1 MIPNQWYV
9 VLGSWQLKDKPLGIT
24 RLGEKLVFYRTHE
37 GKPVCLADKCAH
49 RGVALSIGKLC
60 EHDTIQCPFHGL
72 EYDPAG
78 KCTVIPANGKSAP
91 VPPNFKVRS
100 YPAFEDHGFIW
111 IWWGDSAPSPEK
123 PEFFDDI
130 PEEAKY
136 ANSIDHWNAH
146 YSRVIENQLDCVHLP
161 FVHYNTIG
169 RGNRTL
175 VNGPGIEWVHQNKFF
190 MYVYNEAD
198 RGQTPKKNSE
208 VPIPSPNNYKI
219 EFLFPNL
226 WENRI
231 DDKVRV
237 VAAFVPVDEENTLLY
252 LRFYQAFAR
261 IPGIGTFIAKSA
273 MPFNLFVA
281 HQDRRVVI
289 TQRPKASALA
299 IGENLFQGDY
309 PIVQY
314 RKRRHELKKQ
324 AGVEE

>member
-9 VLGSWQLKDKPLGIT
+9 VLESWQLKDRPLGVT
-24 RLGEKLVFYRTHE
+24 RLGEKLVFYRTRE

-91 VPPNFKVRS
+91 VPPNFKVHS

-190 MYVYNEAD
+190 MYVYNEVD
-198 RGQTPKKNSE
+198 RGQTPKKILKFRFPL
-208 VPIPSPNNYKI
+208 PIIIKSNFSSRTSGKTELTTKCALSPPLSLSTKKTPCSTCAFIRPSLVSRVLAHLSRNQRCRLI
-219 EFLFPNL
+219 FS
-226 WENRI
+226 WRI
-231 DDKVRV
+231 RT
-237 VAAFVPVDEENTLLY
+237 AAL
-252 LRFYQAFAR
+252 
-261 IPGIGTFIAKSA
+261 S
-273 MPFNLFVA
+273 
-281 HQDRRVVI
+281 
-289 TQRPKASALA
+289 
-299 IGENLFQGDY
+299 
-309 PIVQY
+309 
-314 RKRRHELKKQ
+314 
-324 AGVEE
+324 